1 MSEKQA
7 LNKISEEI
15 IAMTAVRAALSVPG
29 VNQNSGQGHSCQRDK
44 SL

>member
-15 IAMTAVRAALSVPG
+15 IAMTAVIAMISSEILFNACFSDIVSP
-29 VNQNSGQGHSCQRDK
+29 H
-44 SL
+44 